1 MKNFVESERNE
12 DKNKKIK
19 KSLQY
24 VFLWYNIKEL
34 IWLYMENLFK
44 IKIKFNFLYNNKE
57 LRRKED
63 GNTKKLERKMDI
75 S

>member
-1 MKNFVESERNE
+1 
-12 DKNKKIK
+12 
-19 KSLQY
+19 
-24 VFLWYNIKEL
+24 
-34 IWLYMENLFK
+34 MENLFK